1 MSELRSIGGAK
12 WKGAPEPPGPEAPP
26 VLPVGDASYF
36 FAFFAFFAFFLVAF
50 FLVRHPHVLHMTRS
64 SSDGN
69 GRDTNQHIHFPPA
82 ATRRQ

>member
-26 VLPVGDASYF
+26 VLPVGDASY
-36 FAFFAFFAFFLVAF
+36 FFAFFAFFLVAF